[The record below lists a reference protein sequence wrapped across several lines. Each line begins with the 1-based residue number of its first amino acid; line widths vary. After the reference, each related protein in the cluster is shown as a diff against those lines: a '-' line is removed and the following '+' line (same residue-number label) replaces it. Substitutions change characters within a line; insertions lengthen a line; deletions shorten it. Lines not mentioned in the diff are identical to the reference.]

1 MSRSTRW
8 GFSKLGATRRD
19 SPQGQRWD
27 AFPKAGLDSAYFM
40 HITILPKPAIKE
52 NQKIDLNR
60 EHQQDI
66 NVLQMP
72 YLILCL
78 YLFPN

>member
-1 MSRSTRW
+1 MKVQSAW
-8 GFSKLGATRRD
+8 AEI
-19 SPQGQRWD
+19 D
-27 AFPKAGLDSAYFM
+27 AIPIGGGLNMGNFM
-40 HITILPKPAIKE
+40 HVIILPKLAIKE

-60 EHQQDI
+60 EHHQDI
-66 NVLQMP
+66 NVLQML

>member
-1 MSRSTRW
+1 MSRGTRW
-8 GFSKLGATRRD
+8 GFSKLGATRMY

-27 AFPKAGLDSAYFM
+27 AIPNAGLDSAYFM
-40 HITILPKPAIKE
+40 HITILPKLAIKE

-66 NVLQMP
+66 NVLQML

>member
-1 MSRSTRW
+1 MSRSTQW
-8 GFSKLGATRRD
+8 GFSKLEAARR
-19 SPQGQRWD
+19 SNQQGQRWD
-27 AFPKAGLDSAYFM
+27 AIPKGGLDMGDFM
-40 HITILPKPAIKE
+40 HITILPKLAIKE

-60 EHQQDI
+60 EHHQDI